1 MYRAALTST
10 LIKCRKGHSWIAL
23 LNIFIFVLIFVFE
36 IVSEDWKGAFC
47 FVENLVFKTMPV
59 LCWYTRS
66 SQVPRLVD
74 SVPDFTQI
82 WSGEIIRLAA
92 RNWKMQVFQAGTAVH
107 GWHTRRS
114 ATDCCRLLQAPG
126 QLPASSSPE
135 LRKFVF
141 NFKKG
146 KKMDIFIF

>member
-74 SVPDFTQI
+74 SIPDFTQI

-107 GWHTRRS
+107 GWHSRRTRRS
-114 ATDCCRLLQAPG
+114 ATDCCRLLWIYRGIFDGRIPYKS
-126 QLPASSSPE
+126 LPEQSD
-135 LRKFVF
+135 FVS
-141 NFKKG
+141 
-146 KKMDIFIF
+146 